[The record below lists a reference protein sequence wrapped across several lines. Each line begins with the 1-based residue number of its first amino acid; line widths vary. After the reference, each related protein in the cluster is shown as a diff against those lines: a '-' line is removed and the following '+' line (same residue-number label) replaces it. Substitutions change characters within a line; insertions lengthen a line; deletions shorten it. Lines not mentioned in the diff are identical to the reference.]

1 MKTKFHL
8 LIVCGLIALFSC
20 NHTHTSPYDAELVH
34 ADSLTYSNKK
44 AMLEILQSIDASRLK
59 GNANRAYYALL
70 LSEAQ
75 YRNGVEVKNDSL
87 INVAVSYYS
96 KSDKQE
102 LAVRSLIYA
111 SCIYKELGDLELS
124 TSTIQKADE
133 RANEVTDKR
142 LLYMLYYHWG
152 MIMQEEKPFD
162 KSIEYFSK
170 AKQYAEELNNTVF
183 VIHALREIGFSHML
197 NFEYKAGESCI
208 KKALL
213 LAEKLHNNEL
223 STQLNLYLARIAE
236 TKGAYEEA
244 LKYANEAYRN
254 MLSSNLNLTK
264 QIYPM
269 KGYIFLSLN
278 ELDSAK
284 VYIQK
289 TPGTSLYD
297 KAVHQEQLSQLSEKE
312 GNLKA
317 ALQHSRNYAE
327 LVDSIRE
334 FETDKKVMRL
344 QQLYDYSK
352 IEAERDGL
360 KIASQRQQIY
370 ILVLALAIVI
380 AVGVSYIMIS
390 SIRRRYRERQLALER
405 IDHDTKRQL
414 SDKIKELRQL
424 EEKAAAQMQTNATEK
439 ESLHKEILGLRQQ
452 LIGHQEIVK
461 KIEDW
466 KRLSSAQKL
475 RNKTPLSDGD
485 SAELVKAVDLCYP
498 GFSDRLHQR
507 HPGLENA
514 DIVMCCLLKLGVTN
528 SDLSLLFN
536 ISDNTLRKRK
546 HRLKKEKM
554 GIDDKQFKTLED
566 YLNSPLFSPEA
577 TE

>member
-1 MKTKFHL
+1 MKTKIHI
-8 LIVCGLIALFSC
+8 LITFGIIALLTSC
-20 NHTHTSPYDAELVH
+20 NQTLPSSYDADLVR
-34 ADSLTYSNKK
+34 ADSLKYTNRQKG
-44 AMLEILQSIDASRLK
+44 LEILESIDAARLK
-59 GNANRAYYALL
+59 GERNRAYYALL

-75 YRNGVEVKNDSL
+75 CRNGVEIKNDSL
-87 INVAVSYYS
+87 INVAVNYYS
-96 KSDKQE
+96 KSNEQE

-111 SCIYKELGDLELS
+111 SCIYRGLGDLDLS
-124 TSTIQKADE
+124 ISTIQKAADRVDE
-133 RANEVTDKR
+133 VKDKR
-142 LLYMLYYHWG
+142 LLYMLYYQWG
-152 MIMQEEKPFD
+152 IILQEEKPFD

-170 AKQYAEELNNTVF
+170 AKQYAEELNDTAF
-183 VIHALREIGFSHML
+183 VIHALREIGYSYLYKSDYKTGQRYLQESLQLANKIHNAILIAPL
-197 NFEYKAGESCI
+197 NLFLAQTENTIGNYKA
-208 KKALL
+208 AL
-213 LAEKLHNNEL
+213 N
-223 STQLNLYLARIAE
+223 
-236 TKGAYEEA
+236 
-244 LKYANEAYRN
+244 YANNAQKYILVLDEPDRLYC
-254 MLSSNLNLTK
+254 L
-264 QIYPM
+264 
-269 KGYIFLSLN
+269 KGNIFLNIN
-278 ELDSAK
+278 ELDSAEY
-284 VYIQK
+284 YIHRGENNNLIYARAITQK
-289 TPGTSLYD
+289 
-297 KAVHQEQLSQLSEKE
+297 QLSQLCEKR
-312 GNLKA
+312 GNLKE
-317 ALQHSRNYAE
+317 ALRHARNYAE

-334 FETDKKVMRL
+334 LQTDKKVMRL
-344 QQLYDYSK
+344 QQRYDYSK
-352 IEAERDGL
+352 IEAERDRL
-360 KIASQRQQIY
+360 EIASQRQQIY

-390 SIRRRYRERQLALER
+390 GIRRRYRERQLALER

-414 SDKIKELRQL
+414 SDKTKELQQL
-424 EEKAAAQMQTNATEK
+424 EEKAAAQMQTNAAEK

-498 GFSDRLHQR
+498 GFSDRLRQR

-554 GIDDKQFKTLED
+554 GVDDKQFKTLED
-566 YLNSPLFSPEA
+566 YLNSPLFTPKA